1 MPPTR
6 SRNKLLVRTR
16 PLSSVLQRRYLSFSR
31 TLSILYLLLQY
42 IGRVLSE
49 MLNIAKLSSNMAPV
63 WVSLSLSLSLSRH
76 SAAS

>member
-63 WVSLSLSLSLSRH
+63 WISLSLSLSLSPLA
-76 SAAS
+76 AAS

>member
-42 IGRVLSE
+42 IGRVLSA

-63 WVSLSLSLSLSRH
+63 WISLSLSLSLSPLA
-76 SAAS
+76 AAS